1 MALSMLGRKQH
12 IDARANEGRCPF
24 PALLTAYVAI
34 IFVSAALMVAVP
46 HVANV
51 GIPLLGSLAATGFFG
66 FVVEARRR
74 RPNSCPWLDFGDA
87 RRAIMY
93 LLLFIVGLS
102 VVFPGVWPS
111 RGVEWVFRVPFLL
124 LVIAG
129 LALLRIH
136 KSVDHGDFEEAGVP
150 RGIYFASRLPVHL
163 LATLTVFV
171 VIAAVLALLGVS
183 R

>member
-1 MALSMLGRKQH
+1 
-12 IDARANEGRCPF
+12 
-24 PALLTAYVAI
+24 
-34 IFVSAALMVAVP
+34 MVVVP
-46 HVANV
+46 NMANV

-66 FVVEARRR
+66 FVVEARRS

-93 LLLFIVGLS
+93 LMLFIVGLA

-111 RGVEWVFRVPFLL
+111 RGVEWIFRVPFLL
-124 LVIAG
+124 LAIAG

-136 KSVDHGDFEEAGVP
+136 KSVDHGELEEAGVA
-150 RGIYFASRLPVHL
+150 RGIYFASRLPVYL
-163 LATLTVFV
+163 LATLAVFV
-171 VIAAVLALLGVS
+171 AIAAVLTFLGVA